1 MWVMQSNH
9 TDQLKSIQADHNSE
23 TRRLRAE
30 IDKSW
35 QILNKRDE
43 QIVSIK
49 AEFDKAFKDLEQ
61 RREEEFLR
69 FQTASDAKARKSL
82 HEKDE
87 YYQRLLEVKINTDI
101 AALRL
106 QQQDTDRKETGDHA
120 AAAGGHADPDSDP
133 SESDSDQADRN
144 KNSDKNRLKA
154 KPDLVGKK
162 KSPSR
167 LGVGE
172 RAESA
177 DDGDSEG
184 RDRGRR
190 DRHNTDRNRKRAK
203 TRHSGSSSPSPSR
216 ERQGGY
222 LKPINFAGESPVETF
237 LSQFETIAA
246 CNGYNKTKKAA
257 VLKCSLRGKAI
268 QVLWRRPSDHDWSF
282 DQLVDALKARFGSVG
297 QQERFQEEIRNFRRK
312 SGETIASVQADICR
326 LMTLAYGEKAQSE
339 LGEIIA
345 VNHFLDALNNDT
357 LALKV
362 WEKEPKDLDSAAKL
376 AVRLESFDVTK
387 HREKKKNQFCSC
399 KRI

>member
-1 MWVMQSNH
+1 MTTMQQPPETDASVAATGQDIGLPDDRSIDGSDTVDGILRQEIEQLRNEMWVMQSNH

-203 TRHSGSSSPSPSR
+203 TRHSGSSSPSPSSHNVP
-216 ERQGGY
+216 
-222 LKPINFAGESPVETF
+222 LPP
-237 LSQFETIAA
+237 
-246 CNGYNKTKKAA
+246 
-257 VLKCSLRGKAI
+257 
-268 QVLWRRPSDHDWSF
+268 RPSQRRLGHPAF
-282 DQLVDALKARFGSVG
+282 RHQAAARPVPRRCFPLL
-297 QQERFQEEIRNFRRK
+297 QEAGHPACGTSYAPPIAPLATTRNTT
-312 SGETIASVQADICR
+312 G
-326 LMTLAYGEKAQSE
+326 
-339 LGEIIA
+339 
-345 VNHFLDALNNDT
+345 
-357 LALKV
+357 
-362 WEKEPKDLDSAAKL
+362 
-376 AVRLESFDVTK
+376 
-387 HREKKKNQFCSC
+387 
-399 KRI
+399 